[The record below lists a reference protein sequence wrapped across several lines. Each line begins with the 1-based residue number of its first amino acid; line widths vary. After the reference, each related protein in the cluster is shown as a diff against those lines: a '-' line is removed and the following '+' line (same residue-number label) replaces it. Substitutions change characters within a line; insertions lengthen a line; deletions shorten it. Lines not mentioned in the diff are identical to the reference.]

1 MTGEPGP
8 GVRDFRLMVAPEPF
22 DPAAVEPSHQE
33 VSRREPARQEP
44 PSSESLSSESSHRER
59 LAATPAA
66 RATVVQFAALLS
78 EPDIARLKAAYGLR
92 LDKFIPNLAY
102 LERLDTA
109 TADRVRA
116 DFLVRAVIP
125 FPQASK
131 LSPTIPAT
139 GPLDLT
145 MVLFE
150 DSDPVAVTASLTALG
165 ARDMATADDR
175 ESGGRLRLHLTLDDP
190 SRVAQAAAIDDVIWI
205 EPEPEFTLMDAGSA
219 RVLQS
224 GDPSSGPVWIHNL
237 HGEEQV
243 IGMIDQGGVDLDHC
257 FFADNP
263 PNKPGPD
270 HRKVVRAFNEGVVG
284 RHFMQMAGIIA
295 GDQLGFSG
303 NHPNRGGAWAAKLVT
318 RSLGDLKREKINTGF
333 AVFSLETLLNA
344 SRKEGASIHN
354 LSWGIGKVAAY
365 DVLAQDADKFSFEH
379 EDQLLVAA
387 GQNREQGTENLP
399 PGIAF
404 NTLCVAA
411 TKAFP
416 DHMSRGNGVDGP
428 TPDGRRKPDLMAV
441 GCGITTAAIPTPSPK
456 GPFCDVEVIACGCSA
471 ATANTS
477 AAAALVRQYFQRG
490 FYPAGEPR
498 KDKVIKQPSGALI
511 KAVLLNSTVRMTDHP
526 GYPND
531 ITGWGIIQ
539 LDRTLFFKDT
549 SRRGLIVKDVPK
561 SAGLRMGETRTSQFF
576 VNGDTEPL
584 KITLVW
590 VNRPPSEQNLPH
602 PRVDAIRFEV
612 EDSQGNFYMGNDL
625 DGINGVSRKLATAPA
640 SPPDAINNV
649 QMVIVNQPTPGTWR
663 IRLRQSGHQE
673 KQRYAL
679 VVSGDV
685 AVDEL

>member
-1 MTGEPGP
+1 MTGEPVP
-8 GVRDFRLMVAPEPF
+8 GMRDFRLMVAPEPF
-22 DPAAVEPSHQE
+22 DPAEAEPSH
-33 VSRREPARQEP
+33 REPP
-44 PSSESLSSESSHRER
+44 PSESSQRER
-59 LAATPAA
+59 PAA
-66 RATVVQFAALLS
+66 AGVARGTVVQVAALLS
-78 EPDIARLKAAYGLR
+78 EPDIARLKASYGLR

-131 LSPTIPAT
+131 LAPTIPAT

-150 DSDPVAVTASLTALG
+150 DSDPVAVTASLTAIG
-165 ARDMATADDR
+165 ARDIATTDDR

-205 EPEPEFTLMDAGSA
+205 EPEPEFTLMDAGAA
-219 RVLQS
+219 RVIQS
-224 GDPSSGPVWIHNL
+224 GDPSSGPVWIHNM
-237 HGEEQV
+237 HGEDQV

-263 PNKPGPD
+263 PNKPGPN

-284 RHFMQMAGIIA
+284 RHFMFMAGIIA

-318 RSLGDLKREKINTGF
+318 RSLGDLKREKISTGF
-333 AVFSLETLLNA
+333 LAFSLETLLKAA
-344 SRKEGASIHN
+344 SDEGARVHN
-354 LSWGIGKVAAY
+354 LSWGTGKVAAY
-365 DVLAQDADKFSFEH
+365 DVIAQDADKFSFEH
-379 EDQLLVAA
+379 EEQLLVAA
-387 GQNREQGTENLP
+387 GQNVEDGPENLP

-416 DHMSRGNGVDGP
+416 DHMSRGNGVNGP

-441 GCGITTAAIPTPSPK
+441 GCGITTSTIPTPPPK
-456 GPFCDVEVIACGCSA
+456 GPFCDVETIACGCSA

-498 KDKVIKQPSGALI
+498 QDKVIKQPSGALI

-539 LDRTLFFKDT
+539 LDRTLFFKDSST
-549 SRRGLIVKDVPK
+549 RRLIVKDVPK
-561 SAGLRMGETRTSQFF
+561 SAGLRMDETRTSQFF
-576 VNGDTEPL
+576 VNSGSEPL

-590 VNRPPSEQNLPH
+590 VNRPSSDQNMPH

-612 EDSQGNFYMGNDL
+612 EDSQGNFYMGNDF
-625 DGINGVSRKLATAPA
+625 DGIAGVSRKLATAPA
-640 SPPDAINNV
+640 NPPDAINNV
-649 QMVIVNQPTPGTWR
+649 QMVIVQQPTPGTWR
-663 IRLRQSGHQE
+663 IRLRQSGHRE

-685 AVDEL
+685 LVDEL